1 MDIDEYK
8 ERSLAIGQ
16 GFHSLLDDM
25 YAAIDED
32 APLDEVTKL
41 LERANH
47 KIEQYEKL
55 YSESSKVW
63 REEMEYDHL
72 KLIEEAHDFIK
83 QLKEKYLESN

>member
-1 MDIDEYK
+1 MDIDEFQD
-8 ERSLAIGQ
+8 RSLQVGR

-41 LERANH
+41 LERADH

-55 YSESSKVW
+55 YSESSEVW
-63 REEMEYDHL
+63 QEGLRKKYLE
-72 KLIEEAHDFIK
+72 LIEEAHGFIK
-83 QLKEKYLESN
+83 QLKEKYQDIY